1 VAYLKQKTLT
11 MDERPDL
18 SQQKTELDAI
28 ITSLITQQKDL
39 EKQATK
45 RHKGFQEVKA
55 ALKKVRDKKKIS
67 LKSC

>member
-1 VAYLKQKTLT
+1 

-18 SQQKTELDAI
+18 SQQETELDAI
-28 ITSLITQQKDL
+28 VTSLITQQKDL

-55 ALKKVRDKKKIS
+55 ALKKMRDKKN
-67 LKSC
+67 KSEKLLITEIKTC